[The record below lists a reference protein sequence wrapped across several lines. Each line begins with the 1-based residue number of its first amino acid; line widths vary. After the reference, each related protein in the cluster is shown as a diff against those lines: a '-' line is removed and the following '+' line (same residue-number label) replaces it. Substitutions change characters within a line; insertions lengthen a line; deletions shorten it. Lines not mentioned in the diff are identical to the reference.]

1 MLSILKRFFDFC
13 TPEDRKKLLYSI
25 VLGVLKA
32 FIVGLRIPAIALVVT
47 AIIANQ
53 FSMETVWWS
62 FAIMLTSVVL
72 NLLITLKITM
82 LQTEAGYHTCT
93 QKRIE
98 IAEHIRYLPMGFFNH
113 NSLGKITSITT
124 NTLEALTNI
133 ATRVIMVTTQGLLTT
148 FVITCFVLIYDWRV
162 GLLLTAGFFIFLI
175 PNTLMQKSTVAVSS
189 EMLQANT
196 QLVDTVL
203 EYVQGIAE
211 VKNYNLTKNS
221 SRALAQAIKRKKKVD
236 IDLTMQVA
244 PWISIQGLVNKFTG
258 TAMIIG
264 SLFFFLQGSMDLLT
278 CIMMV
283 ISAFMVYESL
293 DSVSSF
299 SSLLRSVDLS
309 VKQVQE
315 VLDLEPMDISGQD
328 LTPKTSHLELKEVE
342 FSYGGRK
349 IIDKVSLSIPEQTTT
364 AIVGPSGSGKTT
376 LCNLMARFWDV
387 EGGSITLDGKDIRD
401 YSYDSLIRNF
411 SFVFQKVYL
420 FEDTIENNIKF
431 GKEHVSHEEVIEA
444 AKKACCHDFIL
455 SLRDGY
461 KTRLGEGGARLSG
474 GEKQRISIA
483 RAMLKDAPIII
494 LDEATANVDPE
505 NEAELIKAIQAL
517 THNKTIIMIAHRL
530 KTVEQADQI
539 IVLDQGRIVQQGKH
553 QELLE
558 QEGLYKNFVNTRRH
572 ALSWK
577 LA

>member
-221 SRALAQAIKRKKKVD
+221 SRALTQAIKRKKKVD

-258 TAMIIG
+258 TAMIVG

-315 VLDLEPMDISGQD
+315 VLDLKPMDISGQD

-455 SLRDGY
+455 SLPDGY

>member
-13 TPEDRKKLLYSI
+13 APEDRKKLSYSV
-25 VLGVLKA
+25 VLGVLRA
-32 FIVGLRIPAIALVVT
+32 LVVGLRIPAVGLIVT
-47 AIIANQ
+47 AIIENR
-53 FSMETVWWS
+53 FSIETVWWT
-62 FAIMLTSVVL
+62 FGIMLTSIVL
-72 NLLITLKITM
+72 NLFITLKITM

-133 ATRVIMVTTQGLLTT
+133 ATRVIMLTMQGLLTT
-148 FVITCFVLIYDWRV
+148 LAITLFVLMYDWRI
-162 GLLLTAGFFIFLI
+162 GLLLLTGFAIFLV
-175 PNTLMQKSTVAVSS
+175 PNTLMQKTTADISA
-189 EMLQANT
+189 ERLQADA
-196 QLVDTVL
+196 QLVDMVL

-211 VKNYNLTKNS
+211 VKNYNLTNNS
-221 SRALAQAIKRKKKVD
+221 AKALAQAIERKKNAD
-236 IDLTMQVA
+236 INLTMQVS
-244 PWISIQGLVNKFTG
+244 PWISIQGLANKFTG
-258 TAMIIG
+258 TAMIVA
-264 SLFFFLQGSMDLLT
+264 SVSFFLQDSMDLLT

-293 DSVSSF
+293 DNVSSF
-299 SSLLRSVDLS
+299 SALLRTVDLS

-315 VLDLEPMDISGQD
+315 VLELKPMDISGQNF
-328 LTPKTSHLELKEVE
+328 TPKTSNIELKQVD

-349 IIDKVSLSIPEQTTT
+349 IIDNVSLSISEQTTT

-387 EGGSITLDGKDIRD
+387 EGGSITLDGKDVRE

-431 GKEHVSHEEVIEA
+431 GKEHASHEDVVEA
-444 AKKACCHDFIL
+444 AKKACCHDFIMAL
-455 SLRDGY
+455 PDGY
-461 KTRLGEGGARLSG
+461 NTRLGEGGARLSG

-505 NEAELIKAIQAL
+505 NEEELVTAIQAL

-553 QELLE
+553 RELLE
-558 QEGLYKNFVNTRRH
+558 QDSLYKNFINTRRH